1 MNRVIKIRNRM
12 NIVVEGSVTIKLLFQ
27 FQNILRNFRF

>member
-1 MNRVIKIRNRM
+1 MNIVIKIRNRM
-12 NIVVEGSVTIKLLFQ
+12 DIVVEGSVTTKPLFQ